1 MAEQY
6 RTGSPAANSS
16 GFLPINGDSPRVL
29 ILGSFPSIQSLR
41 HCEYYGNQQ
50 NHFWKIM
57 DSLFA
62 IDHRLPYHKR
72 IKYLT
77 GHYIALWDVVQTC
90 TRKGSADEEIR
101 EPLFNDISGFLTAY
115 PTVRLI
121 VLNGT
126 AAGRYFHRINTTP
139 AIENHILP
147 STSPANTRYTLTEK
161 VKVWEIVRKNSER
174 EKVTGRLPFHTE
186 L

>member
-6 RTGSPAANSS
+6 RTGSPAANAS

-29 ILGSFPSIQSLR
+29 ILGSFPGIQSLR
-41 HCEYYGNQQ
+41 HCEYYGNPQ

-57 DSLFA
+57 DALFA
-62 IDHRLPYHKR
+62 IDHRLPYHER

-77 GHYIALWDVVQTC
+77 MHHIALWDVVQTC
-90 TRKGSADEEIR
+90 TRKGSADDEIR
-101 EPLFNDISGFLTAY
+101 KPVFNDISGFLTAH

-126 AAGRYFHRINTTP
+126 TAGRYFHRMNL
-139 AIENHILP
+139 ALNIENHILP
-147 STSPANTRYTLTEK
+147 STSPANTRYTLA
-161 VKVWEIVRKNSER
+161 
-174 EKVTGRLPFHTE
+174 EKVTVWKIVRSDSE
-186 L
+186 KEK

>member
-6 RTGSPAANSS
+6 RICSPAANSS
-16 GFLPINGDSPRVL
+16 GFLPITGDSPRVL

-41 HCEYYGNQQ
+41 HCEYYGNPQ

-57 DSLFA
+57 DALFA
-62 IDHRLPYHKR
+62 IDHRFPYPER

-77 GHYIALWDVVQTC
+77 GYHIALWDVVRTC

-101 EPLFNDISGFLTAY
+101 EPLFNDISGFLTAH

-121 VLNGT
+121 VLNGAT
-126 AAGRYFHRINTTP
+126 AGRYFHLLNMTP
-139 AIENHILP
+139 AIKNHILP
-147 STSPANTRYTLTEK
+147 STSPANTRYTLAEK
-161 VKVWEIVRKNSER
+161 VKVWEIVRKNCER
-174 EKVTGRLPFHTE
+174 KK
-186 L
+186 